1 MSNPQS
7 SQLEDDASRETH
19 SQFSLLNNSRFA
31 AFFWTQFLGA
41 FNDNVFK
48 SALLIFFA
56 FSVGSTNWSSGID
69 VNLINNLA
77 AGLFILPFFLFSAF
91 AGEIADK
98 YEKSFLIRR
107 IKLMEI
113 VIMLCAAIAFY
124 LKSTYGL
131 LLVLFLMGGQSTF
144 FGPIKYSIIP
154 QHLKKDELVGGNAL
168 VESGTF
174 LAILSGTITGGIV
187 SKLDNAPQ
195 WISLLIILIA
205 CLGYLS
211 SRRIPLAQA
220 SKQDLKLN
228 LNPIKQT
235 WQTIKLSREKHIVF
249 ISILGISWFWFLGAS
264 YLTQLPNFTKQVLHG
279 DETVVT
285 LLLASFSIGIAMGS
299 LLCEKLSDSKI
310 EPGLVPLGIIGLCF
324 FGADLFVSQQGA
336 QVMVSNNYQT
346 FFSQPLNIRVLLDFI
361 GIGTFGGLYIVPL
374 YALVQSHSKETHR
387 ARIIAALNIINALFM
402 VLSAIFG
409 IIILGVLKFSLTEFF
424 LIIAILNLP
433 VALLIFWAV
442 PEFIMN
448 FLIWLITHS
457 LFRISHQGFKNI
469 PDQGPA
475 ILVCNSSR
483 FLDALIL
490 ARVCRR
496 PIRFVLP
503 DRLYNRPV
511 LNFIFR
517 IGKVI
522 IVEPEQKCSVNN
534 QRLIAELSSVLNS
547 GELICFFSAEEFSR
561 MWGRNSLK
569 KVVESLVSQFK
580 ATVIS
585 VEMNNGYDRGLW
597 GDQEPRNQFSSLN
610 HPPRKIFE
618 SVQIIAN
625 LLEIKTS
632 RVPEK

>member
-1 MSNPQS
+1 MSKPPA
-7 SQLEDDASRETH
+7 SQIEDDVSQETH
-19 SQFSLLNNSRFA
+19 TQFSLLKNPRFSS
-31 AFFWTQFLGA
+31 FFWTQFLGA

-56 FSVGSTNWSSGID
+56 FGVGSTNWSSGID
-69 VNLINNLA
+69 INLINNLA

-98 YEKSFLIRR
+98 HEKSFLIRR

-174 LAILSGTITGGIV
+174 LAILIGTITGGIV

-195 WISLLIILIA
+195 WISLLIIFIA

-220 SKQDLKLN
+220 SKPDLKLN

-235 WQTIKLSREKHIVF
+235 WQTLKLSREKHIVF
-249 ISILGISWFWFLGAS
+249 ISIIGISWFWFLGAS

-299 LLCEKLSDSKI
+299 LLCEKLSGRKI
-310 EPGLVPLGIIGLCF
+310 ESGLVPLGIIGLCF
-324 FGADLFVSQQGA
+324 FGADLFISQQDA
-336 QVMVSNNYQT
+336 QVVISNNYQT
-346 FFSQPLNIRVLLDFI
+346 FFSQRINIRVLLDFV

-374 YALVQSHSKETHR
+374 YALVQSHSKEAHR

-409 IIILGVLKFSLTEFF
+409 IIILGVLKLPLTEFF

-433 VALLIFWAV
+433 VALFIILAA
-442 PEFIMN
+442 PEFILN
-448 FLIWLITHS
+448 FLILLITHS
-457 LFRISHQGFKNI
+457 LFRISQQGFKNI

-490 ARVCRR
+490 SRVCRR

-511 LNFIFR
+511 LDFIFR

-522 IVEPEQKCSVNN
+522 IVEPDQSCSVNK
-534 QRLIAELSSVLNS
+534 QKLITELSSVLNS
-547 GELICFFSAEEFSR
+547 GEIICFFSAEEFSR
-561 MWGRNSLK
+561 MWGRCSLE
-569 KVVESLVSQFK
+569 KVFESLENQFK
-580 ATVIS
+580 ATLIS
-585 VEMNNGYDRGLW
+585 VELNNVNDRRLGGNQKPLNRLSPLSHS
-597 GDQEPRNQFSSLN
+597 PRM
-610 HPPRKIFE
+610 IFE
-618 SVQIIAN
+618 SVNIIAN
-625 LLEIKTS
+625 LLEIKTPQS
-632 RVPEK
+632 PEK

>member
-1 MSNPQS
+1 MRKPPT
-7 SQLEDDASRETH
+7 SQIEGDVSQETH
-19 SQFSLLNNSRFA
+19 TQFSLLKNPRFFS
-31 AFFWTQFLGA
+31 FFWTQFLGA
-41 FNDNVFK
+41 FNDNVLK

-56 FSVGSTNWSSGID
+56 FGVSSTNWSSGID
-69 VNLINNLA
+69 INLINNLA

-131 LLVLFLMGGQSTF
+131 LLVLFLMGAQSTF

-174 LAILSGTITGGIV
+174 LAILIGTITGGVV
-187 SKLDNAPQ
+187 SKLDSAPQ
-195 WISLLIILIA
+195 WVSLLIIMIA

-220 SKQDLKLN
+220 SKPDLKLN
-228 LNPIKQT
+228 PNPFKQT

-264 YLTQLPNFTKQVLHG
+264 YSTQALNSGSFNPKAG
-279 DETVVT
+279 ETVVT
-285 LLLASFSIGIAMGS
+285 LLLASFSIGIAVGS

-336 QVMVSNNYQT
+336 QVMVSSNYQT

-374 YALVQSHSKETHR
+374 YALVQTHSEETHR
-387 ARIIAALNIINALFM
+387 ARVIAGLNIINALFM
-402 VLSAIFG
+402 VLSAACG
-409 IIILGVLKFSLTEFF
+409 ILILSVLKFSITEFF
-424 LIIAILNLP
+424 LLISLLNFF
-433 VALLIFWAV
+433 VALLIFRAE
-442 PEFIMN
+442 PEFISC
-448 FLIWLITHS
+448 FLIWLITNS
-457 LFRISHQGFKNI
+457 MFRVSHKGLKNI
-469 PDQGPA
+469 PDQGGA
-475 ILVCNSSR
+475 ILVCNSANII
-483 FLDALIL
+483 DTLII

-496 PIRFVLP
+496 PVRFVFP
-503 DRLYNRPV
+503 SSNKNIPI

-517 IGKVI
+517 IGKAI
-522 IVEPEQKCSVNN
+522 FIDYKNE
-534 QRLIAELSSVLNS
+534 SSTGNKQSLTKISSALRS
-547 GELICFFSAEEFSR
+547 GEVVCFFDKGEFSKNKNLEEFAEEKAISQNNEPFISIKLRRSSR
-561 MWGRNSLK
+561 DAQLIIK
-569 KVVESLVSQFK
+569 KIE
-580 ATVIS
+580 
-585 VEMNNGYDRGLW
+585 
-597 GDQEPRNQFSSLN
+597 
-610 HPPRKIFE
+610 
-618 SVQIIAN
+618 
-625 LLEIKTS
+625 LEFGMALDNDLQQTNK
-632 RVPEK
+632 K